1 MTAHGALIGGCS
13 TNWTNQR
20 QEITRIL
27 LAASLGSAWTKQ
39 AGRAEILLARLG
51 RANQAVVFASKTNF
65 FERVQPD
72 VLHCSAV
79 VCSSSRLFWVSP
91 RLREARSYKWGQTD
105 PTKGG
110 GPPTGGLVGR
120 IRLRLIRGL
129 ARRSQSCT
137 HFIVRFGPFVGK
149 NCSANSGPVQSQP
162 RLTLY

>member
-39 AGRAEILLARLG
+39 AGRAEILLARPG

-65 FERVQPD
+65 FEREQPD

-91 RLREARSYKWGQTD
+91 RLREARSYKWGQTWVREYSGAD
-105 PTKGG
+105 WSDQ
-110 GPPTGGLVGR
+110 GR
-120 IRLRLIRGL
+120 WPAYRRLGR
-129 ARRSQSCT
+129 QNQT
-137 HFIVRFGPFVGK
+137 
-149 NCSANSGPVQSQP
+149 Q
-162 RLTLY
+162 TD